1 MEHKSFMAG
10 MAVCICLLFCACTGE
25 KEKKEI
31 ERLNAQVDSLQ
42 KANEQ
47 NTSSMND
54 MMSFVN
60 VLADGLDSIAK
71 QENVLFYTNK
81 GPEGIYV
88 NREQLKKNLEMFE
101 QTLQY
106 QRERIASLTDSLQR
120 KGMSVEKMN
129 NLIKYLNSQI
139 DQKDELISSLRSD
152 LNNKNLSIA
161 QLRQRVQ
168 LLTEH
173 NTKLNEKVETQK
185 EALATQSEIINEC
198 YFKIGTKKQLIDLG
212 IISGGLLK
220 KTKVNT
226 DKRDKNMFMRVD
238 IRSFT
243 EVPINSANPKI
254 LTQMP
259 ASSYRIEKHGNTST
273 LYILDPTTFWSIS
286 NYLIIQTK

>member
-1 MEHKSFMAG
+1 MKQNYLISATF
-10 MAVCICLLFCACTGE
+10 ACMTIIMVSCTSD
-25 KEKKEI
+25 KNKEI

-42 KANEQ
+42 RANDQ
-47 NTSSMND
+47 NQSSMND
-54 MMSFVN
+54 MLSFVN

-71 QENVLFYTNK
+71 QENVLFYSNK

-88 NREQLKKNLEMFE
+88 DREQLKKNLEMFE
-101 QTLQY
+101 QTLLY
-106 QRERIASLTDSLQR
+106 QRERISSLSDSLKQ

-129 NLIKYLNSQI
+129 RLVKYLNSQI
-139 DQKDELISSLRSD
+139 DQKDELIASLRSD

-168 LLTEH
+168 LLTEN
-173 NTKLNEKVETQK
+173 NTILSEKVETQK
-185 EALATQSEIINEC
+185 KALVTQSEIINEC
-198 YFKIGTKKQLIDLG
+198 YVKIRTKKQLTDLG

-226 DKRDKNMFMRVD
+226 DNIDKSSFMRVD

-273 LYILDPTTFWSIS
+273 LYILDPTAFWSIS
-286 NYLIIQTK
+286 NFLIIQIK